1 MIFPLISPFANRG
14 GSGST
19 PPSTLLTDLQASW
32 SLNDNANDNTG
43 SHNGTAT
50 NVTWSAGKFGNGGV
64 FDGSTAFIETSDIP
78 EINAVTSFSVSLWVK
93 FNTVATTNDLV
104 TKWYYP
110 STSSWCIRASGSSI
124 EFAISANVSDTFNQ
138 GVSTAAASITTG
150 VWTNI
155 ICVFD
160 GTQTGNTNRA
170 KVYINGTNAT
180 SSSFGTVPAITTA
193 GTYPVC
199 IGIFPNAYNRLNGM
213 MDEVNI
219 WSRVLTPTEI
229 SDLQTKYYPFA

>member
-1 MIFPLISPFANRG
+1 MNLRRIYDLYYGDSVQ
-14 GSGST
+14 
-19 PPSTLLTDLQASW
+19 PPTSTLLTGLQASW

-43 SHNGTAT
+43 GHNGTAT
-50 NVTWSAGKFGNGGV
+50 NVTWAAGKFGNGGV

-78 EINAVTSFSVSLWVK
+78 EINDVTAFSVSLWVK
-93 FNTVATTNDLV
+93 FNTVAITNDLV

-110 STSSWCIRASGSSI
+110 TTSSWVIRGAGNTI
-124 EFAISANVSDTFNQ
+124 EFAVAANTSDAYNQ

-160 GTQTGNTNRA
+160 GTQMGNKNRA
-170 KVYINGTNAT
+170 KIYINGTNAT
-180 SSSFGTVPAITTA
+180 SSSFGTIPSITT
-193 GTYPVC
+193 GGKYPVFLAT
-199 IGIFPNAYNRLNGM
+199 FPNAQNRLNGM

-219 WSRVLTPTEI
+219 WNRVLTPTEI